1 MKNSSLSS
9 ICVWRDELIH
19 RKTNSEDFKLCWD
32 SEKAIVDQVSRLYI
46 PMWHYLAV
54 WAVLGSV
61 CKFYAFNKVFMKEKK
76 NVFFKATACNC
87 FLKIQSFK
95 RKRKVSPLSVLRF
108 YLYIYQDIFLK
119 KVICQAQ
126 GVVLAVN
133 ELTMIYTV
141 YQSILQLMI
150 PSTAAN
156 WMVECWIVISFS
168 LTASAFCWIS
178 L

>member
-1 MKNSSLSS
+1 
-9 ICVWRDELIH
+9 
-19 RKTNSEDFKLCWD
+19 
-32 SEKAIVDQVSRLYI
+32 
-46 PMWHYLAV
+46 
-54 WAVLGSV
+54 
-61 CKFYAFNKVFMKEKK
+61 MKEKK
-76 NVFFKATACNC
+76 SFVFFKATACNC

-108 YLYIYQDIFLK
+108 YLYIYQDIFKK

-133 ELTMIYTV
+133 ELTMTYTV

-156 WMVECWIVISFS
+156 
-168 LTASAFCWIS
+168 
-178 L
+178 